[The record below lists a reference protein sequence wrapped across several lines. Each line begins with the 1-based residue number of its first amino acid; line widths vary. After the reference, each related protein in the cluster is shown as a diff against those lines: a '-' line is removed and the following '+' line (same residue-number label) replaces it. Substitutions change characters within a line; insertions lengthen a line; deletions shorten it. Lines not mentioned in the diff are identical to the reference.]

1 MKFALVA
8 LFLCVGAAS
17 AHLRLPLPKAIRH
30 LHPELLTE
38 PITSDADFVKIVGGT
53 EAAVGSAPHQIGLL
67 RSGSFSCGGSLI
79 APDVVL
85 TAGKVTPTLLNLNPK
100 LT

>member
-8 LFLCVGAAS
+8 LLFCVGAAS
-17 AHLRLPLPKAIRH
+17 ASLRLPLPKAIRH

-38 PITSDADFVKIVGGT
+38 AINSEANSKIVGGT
-53 EAAVGSAPHQIGLL
+53 EAAKNSAPHQIALL

-79 APDVVL
+79 SSNVIL
-85 TAGKVTPTLLNLNPK
+85 TAGKL
-100 LT
+100 